1 MENVIKKG
9 SIFAKEVLARLKGDD
24 AKAIAEK
31 NARKAMSAV
40 EGQLAALKAK
50 EVDLENTLEDAQE
63 NLANAKYPTDMI
75 TDNQNY
81 IRNIKKAQEMLD
93 NAEQDLKDVKD
104 SINYFDN
111 LLKSF

>member
-9 SIFAKEVLARLKGDD
+9 THFVAEVVARLKGDD

-50 EVDLENTLEDAQE
+50 EVDLENTVEDAQE
-63 NLANAKYPTDMI
+63 NLGNAKFPTVMI
-75 TDNQNY
+75 DNNQAY
-81 IRNIKKAQEMLD
+81 IRNIQKAQETFD
-93 NAEQDLKDVKD
+93 QAEQELADVKR
-104 SINYFDN
+104 SITYFN
-111 LLKSF
+111 ELLKSF

>member
-9 SIFAKEVLARLKGDD
+9 QSFAKEVLARLKGDD

-63 NLANAKYPTDMI
+63 NLGNAKYPTEMI
-75 TDNQNY
+75 TDNQYY
-81 IRNIKKAQEMLD
+81 IRNIQKAQELL
-93 NAEQDLKDVKD
+93 NKAEEELADVKA
-104 SINYFDN
+104 SIVYFTD